1 MKTPTM
7 LGMPTYVKTM
17 LMLSAVLPPI
27 VSFAAN
33 DTAFDRMGGKA
44 VGSEWDSIKNA
55 KSGDAAQD
63 LENGITRAI
72 DLMWLFGILIGA
84 GFVLF
89 GVIKFITATKNQQ
102 SIAPGVA
109 YFVGGL
115 FLMVLGV
122 LSWVFA
128 AQIKNMFI

>member
-17 LMLSAVLPPI
+17 LMLSAVLSPI
-27 VSFAAN
+27 VSFAN
-33 DTAFDRMGGKA
+33 TAFDRMGEKS
-44 VGSEWDSIKNA
+44 VGSEWNNMKTAN
-55 KSGDAAQD
+55 SGDAAAD
-63 LENGITRAI
+63 LESGITKAI

-102 SIAPGVA
+102 PILPGVA
-109 YFVGGL
+109 YFIGGL